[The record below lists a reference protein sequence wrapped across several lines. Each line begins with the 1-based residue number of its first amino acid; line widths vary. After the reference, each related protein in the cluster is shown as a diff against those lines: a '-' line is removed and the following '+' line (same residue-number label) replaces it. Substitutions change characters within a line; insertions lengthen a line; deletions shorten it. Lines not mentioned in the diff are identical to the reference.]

1 MFDKT
6 ISFIAC
12 KEYIEFTE
20 IKPEP
25 SKLNIPKWY
34 KDLDHHVEIRTIKGC
49 MPFLDT
55 LTTGYILKL
64 PVDYYIYHNVIKD
77 NERVM
82 VGRSDVGPDITNN
95 ITKNINVNPNYPQ
108 YHKIDQLGKE
118 CPFIKKNK
126 DLPFHKI
133 LNPWIIKTPPGYS
146 CLFIPPMNNSDDRFS
161 IIPGIVDTDKYFK
174 EINFP
179 IIINGDK
186 YPVLETILKLGT
198 PYVQVIPFK
207 RDQWKM
213 KIETLDKKKY
223 DQNDLSLHSKV
234 INKYKTTWWHKKSWK

>member
-25 SKLNIPKWY
+25 AKLNIPKWY

-64 PVDYYIYHNVIKD
+64 PTDYYICHNVVQD
-77 NERVM
+77 GERSMIGKSGVQKTI
-82 VGRSDVGPDITNN
+82 SNN
-95 ITKNINVNPNYPQ
+95 ITKNININHDGSE
-108 YHKIDQLGKE
+108 YHRIDQLGEK
-118 CPFIKKNK
+118 CPFVKKNK
-126 DLPFHKI
+126 DLAFHKI

-161 IIPGIVDTDKYFK
+161 IIPGIVDTDTYHK

-179 IIINGDK
+179 IIVNGDK
-186 YPVLETILKLGT
+186 YPILETVLKLGT

-213 KIETLDKKKY
+213 KIEALDNKENDK
-223 DQNDLSLHSKV
+223 NDLSLHLKI
-234 INKYKTTWWHKKSWK
+234 INTYKTTWWHKKSWK